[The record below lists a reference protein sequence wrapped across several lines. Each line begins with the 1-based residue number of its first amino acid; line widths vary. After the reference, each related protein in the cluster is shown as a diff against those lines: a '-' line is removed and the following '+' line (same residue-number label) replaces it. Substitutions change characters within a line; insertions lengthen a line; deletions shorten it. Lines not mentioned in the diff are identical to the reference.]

1 MSLRSSSQ
9 EVQQRGN
16 FGDDQ
21 RQKAIVCFQK
31 GVTVVYFR
39 DDNLASGHSATP
51 WTLAHQVPLSM
62 GILQARILEWVA
74 MPSSRG
80 SSQPRDRT
88 QVSCITGGFF
98 TIEPP
103 GKSKNTG
110 MGSLSLIQGIFPT
123 QELNR
128 VSCIAGRSFT
138 SWATR
143 EALMIITNF
152 WISTLCQGPYQIFLC
167 CL

>member
-16 FGDDQ
+16 FDDDQ

-39 DDNLASGHSATP
+39 YDNLASGHSATP

-80 SSQPRDRT
+80 SSQPRDQT
-88 QVSCITGGFF
+88 HVSCITGGFF

-123 QELNR
+123 QELNWT
-128 VSCIAGRSFT
+128 RSP
-138 SWATR
+138 
-143 EALMIITNF
+143 ALQADPLPAELPGKT
-152 WISTLCQGPYQIFLC
+152 
-167 CL
+167 